1 MTIIKNLTVYGG
13 QPADSVM
20 RSSARLISTIND
32 GLVDRYK
39 PKKRSNYA

>member
-13 QPADSVM
+13 QPVDSVM
-20 RSSARLISTIND
+20 SSSARLISTIND
-32 GLVDRYK
+32 GLVERFK